1 MFLRSAS
8 IPILA
13 LSLTVVALAQEG
25 FRSGLQPAPMGQPST
40 KIPQSFE
47 AHIFNGK
54 FENRFHDVVSGN
66 DYFPTVLL
74 FVNKLPGEGKEAP
87 LKNLLTKLEELIDK
101 YQPMDQYPEAANF
114 SAYAVF
120 LDPAAQASLTKEDVK
135 DPAALVKEATD
146 RRALYAKMVE
156 WAKPLKKVVIGTC
169 VPESVDKYKLNPEA
183 ELTMLYY
190 ESFNVL
196 DNWAYADGKFAEENI
211 GPIIAKVDE
220 RLQAK
225 IMWLEKAKRRKLKAR

>member
-13 LSLTVVALAQEG
+13 LSLTLVAYAQEG
-25 FRSGLQPAPMGQPST
+25 FQSGLQPAPKEQPFT

-54 FENRFHDVVSGN
+54 YENRFHDVVSES

-74 FVNKLPGEGKEAP
+74 FVNKQPAEGKEAP
-87 LKNLLTKLEELIDK
+87 LKNLLAKLDELIEK
-101 YQPMDQYPEAANF
+101 YQPMDQYPEVSKFAV
-114 SAYAVF
+114 YAIF
-120 LDPAAQASLTKEDVK
+120 LDPTAQTSLTKEDVK
-135 DPAALVKEATD
+135 DPAALVKEATE
-146 RRALYAKMVE
+146 RRTLYAKMTE
-156 WAKPLKKVVIGTC
+156 WAKPIKKVVIGTC
-169 VPESVDKYKLNPEA
+169 VPESVDKYKLNPDA
-183 ELTMLYY
+183 EFTMLYY

-196 DNWAYADGKFAEENI
+196 DNWAYGEGKFAEENI
-211 GPIIAKVDE
+211 APIIAKLDE

-225 IMWLEKAKRRKLKAR
+225 IAWLEMAKRRKLKAR